1 MSDDFNVYAPKWLW
15 GLLTVFTVTVW
26 TSLFFVATKPEP
38 LVVHR
43 TGIDW
48 VDKSIV
54 IIFFTPLIIGPVW
67 GFVRFSS
74 QLFISNG
81 SITVRKIYRNRLKQY
96 SIHDII
102 ETKLRGEKYHKDT
115 LRITFSDGNKLTV
128 EKFFTNFDRL
138 KLYLRDK
145 RKLAK

>member
-1 MSDDFNVYAPKWLW
+1 
-15 GLLTVFTVTVW
+15 
-26 TSLFFVATKPEP
+26 
-38 LVVHR
+38 
-43 TGIDW
+43 
-48 VDKSIV
+48 
-54 IIFFTPLIIGPVW
+54 
-67 GFVRFSS
+67 
-74 QLFISNG
+74 
-81 SITVRKIYRNRLKQY
+81 VRKIYRNRIKQY

-128 EKFFTNFDRL
+128 EKFFANFDRL